1 MHSIRVEISCLSAGQ
16 AERLACRWQPNA
28 FCGQKPAPTL
38 DGPRAEGQR
47 EEKITPVWPCEPL
60 CGADGAGRHPRAHK
74 NPLMALVEAVW
85 RKAGTAA
92 RTRFHPKTESE
103 PTDWKYSR
111 RKNRR
116 FCGAGSL
123 TTARSAGSYGDFYV
137 AVKWGQKQQAGITFA
152 VTFPECLEAWTKS
165 RGHAGDTYSFLL
177 LCHTVPAGA
186 PLRNCGAENNNRA
199 LALGG
204 QLVTFLIIDA
214 VSPGYWAHV
223 VIYFAADKEA
233 ARCTTT

>member
-1 MHSIRVEISCLSAGQ
+1 MSRCVPSFGRGQQPCTPDGLGLVSGICGGRKKKQDKGQ
-16 AERLACRWQPNA
+16 ASKL
-28 FCGQKPAPTL
+28 
-38 DGPRAEGQR
+38 
-47 EEKITPVWPCEPL
+47 PL
-60 CGADGAGRHPRAHK
+60 CP
-74 NPLMALVEAVW
+74 V
-85 RKAGTAA
+85 
-92 RTRFHPKTESE
+92 
-103 PTDWKYSR
+103 
-111 RKNRR
+111 
-116 FCGAGSL
+116 

-204 QLVTFLIIDA
+204 RLVTFLIIDA